1 MEEFVEQN
9 HQSGYK
15 EEERVKRIKNADTR
29 AQAKAKRVW
38 ISLNSG
44 VQNHI
49 NRVYTWGKRGAYKKK
64 REAESMQSPLA
75 KMHRVLLVTMMSWMD
90 G

>member
-15 EEERVKRIKNADTR
+15 EEEMVKQIKNADTC

-49 NRVYTWGKRGAYKKK
+49 NKEERG
-64 REAESMQSPLA
+64 
-75 KMHRVLLVTMMSWMD
+75 
-90 G
+90 